1 MKVRTLLSV
10 TLGTVLVCGGV
21 VVWALLVIDRMV
33 SEAIHDTNYEL
44 VEGSTWLRMK
54 HTDENKAQGELQ

>member
-44 VEGSTWLRMK
+44 VDSSTWIK
-54 HTDENKAQGELQ
+54 IKPASENKKEE